1 MNQSVTEPE
10 DGLARHLEHILESLP
25 AGVVV
30 LDGAGYV
37 QLCNPA
43 AEELLGTPLIGV
55 LWRDV
60 ITRSFTPRIDDG
72 HEVSLRDGRRV
83 SIATRA
89 LVNDE
94 PGQLLLIKDVTQ
106 TRLLQERLN
115 HHERL
120 LALGE
125 MMASLAHQI
134 RTPLAAALLYGSY
147 LKRADLSNAD
157 RQHCTAK
164 LVARLQHMERL
175 IQNMLSFARRGSF
188 ALEPL
193 NLSALLQEFSQ
204 HLELPLAEAGANL
217 QLETLPEA
225 WVNGDRE
232 ALLTVLG
239 NLVNNAL
246 QACGKGGELTLAL
259 LPAGEVDAY
268 DIVLTDNGPGI
279 PTALQDRIF
288 EPFFT
293 TRPNGSG
300 LGLAVVRAIVK
311 AHEGAVWV
319 ESNPAKGCR
328 FFVRLPR
335 TLPSMA
341 S

>member
-1 MNQSVTEPE
+1 MNQSVTGSE
-10 DGLARHLEHILESLP
+10 DSLARHLEHILESLP

-43 AEELLGTPLIGV
+43 AEELLGIPLLGA

-60 ITRSFTPRIDDG
+60 IARSFTPRIDDG
-72 HEVSLRDGRRV
+72 HEVSLHDGRRV

-89 LVNDE
+89 LVDDE
-94 PGQLLLIKDVTQ
+94 PGQLLLIKDITQ

-134 RTPLAAALLYGSY
+134 RTPLAAALLYGSH
-147 LKRADLSNAD
+147 LKRADLSNPD
-157 RQHCTAK
+157 RQHFTTK

-193 NLSALLQEFSQ
+193 NLNALLQEFGQ
-204 HLELPLAEAGANL
+204 YLELPLAETGTSL
-217 QLETLPEA
+217 QLRTLTEA
-225 WVNGDRE
+225 WVNGNRE
-232 ALLTVLG
+232 ALLTLLG
-239 NLVNNAL
+239 NLVTNAL
-246 QACGKGGELTLAL
+246 QACGQGGELTLAL
-259 LPAGEVDAY
+259 LPAGEADAY

-293 TRPNGSG
+293 TRPHGSG
-300 LGLAVVRAIVK
+300 LGLAVVLAIAK
-311 AHEGAVWV
+311 AHDGAVWM
-319 ESNPAKGCR
+319 ESSPAKGCR
-328 FFVRLPR
+328 VFVRLPR
-335 TLPSMA
+335 LLPSTA